1 MSISKHF
8 KSFSFKALSNSTL
21 WQILKALKPGLQQA
35 MTDLDNVTTDGL
47 LGFEVTENKTANIL
61 DD

>member
-8 KSFSFKALSNSTL
+8 KSFSFKTSNSTL
-21 WQILKALKPGLQQA
+21 WQTLKSLKPGPQQA

-47 LGFEVTENKTANIL
+47 LDFEVTENKTANIL

>member
-21 WQILKALKPGLQQA
+21 WQILKALKPGPQQA
-35 MTDLDNVTTDGL
+35 MTDLDNVTTDRL
-47 LGFEVTENKTANIL
+47 LGFEVTEKN
-61 DD
+61 